1 MLVDFSLTGTSQM
14 LKKTVEGSF
23 INYMYLFYKAKPA
36 GGLSPFSPISG
47 LLLMLRFDWFSFY

>member
-1 MLVDFSLTGTSQM
+1 M

-47 LLLMLRFDWFSFY
+47 LLLMLRSDWFSFY